1 VKSRW
6 VEGEELS
13 APEVRT
19 HSALH
24 VLKGAVVSVLGARLT
39 TSVHVRGDHG
49 RLTVQCDRRPSE
61 EEMRLIES
69 RANGKIAEGAEML
82 EFEMERQEAEGHFGH
97 GIYDFFPVPE
107 AVSRLKLVRI
117 PGWEVNCC
125 LERHVQSTGEIGS
138 IRIGGV
144 RYRGSKK
151 LLEIE
156 FLLTA

>member
-1 VKSRW
+1 
-6 VEGEELS
+6 LNTT
-13 APEVRT
+13 EVRT

-39 TSVHVRGDHG
+39 TSVHASGNHG

-69 RANGKIAEGAEML
+69 KANEKVAEGAEML
-82 EFEMERQEAEGHFGH
+82 EFEMEKQEAEGHFGR
-97 GIYDFFPVPE
+97 GIYDLFPVPE
-107 AVSRLKLVRI
+107 GVSRLKLVRI

-125 LERHVQSTGEIGS
+125 VEKHVQNTAEIGP
-138 IRIGGV
+138 IRIGSV
-144 RYRGSKK
+144 RFRGSKA

-156 FLLTA
+156 FRLMA